1 MPASTDDNDDDNGVD
16 NAERLVLRAVAA
28 LVAFVLAAGV
38 GLLATRLDDGDDDVV
53 GTGVVEQEARFS
65 GEGPPAGA
73 DIPSYVTTR
82 RLALD
87 GMGGRVVA
95 AVSFDGYRNEG
106 QARTALV
113 SVKVR
118 ALLVA
123 APGGRPAAVRGSLA
137 SWARQE
143 RADAEVERESL
154 LRVLETTTDPAFV
167 AQYRADV
174 DRLTAM
180 LDRLEPV
187 GAVVFGAVVEADAEG
202 LRRLAGRSQVR
213 LVDPAAPRMDDA
225 DVERLVGLRPEETTR
240 AGDPPTRPL

>member
-1 MPASTDDNDDDNGVD
+1 MPASADDD
-16 NAERLVLRAVAA
+16 ERLVLRAVAA

-53 GTGVVEQEARFS
+53 GTGVVEDEDRYS
-65 GEGPPAGA
+65 GEGAPAGA
-73 DIPSYVTTR
+73 DVPVYVTTR

-87 GMGGRVVA
+87 GMRGRLVA
-95 AVSFDGYRNEG
+95 TVSFDGYRNEG

-113 SVKVR
+113 SAKVR

-137 SWARQE
+137 AWARQE

-154 LRVLETTTDPAFV
+154 IRVLETTDDPAFV

-174 DRLTAM
+174 ERLSAL

-187 GAVVFGAVVEADAEG
+187 GAVVFGAVVEAEADV
-202 LRRLAGRSQVR
+202 LRRLAGKSEVR
-213 LVDPAAPRMDDA
+213 LVDPTAPRMDDA
-225 DVERLVGLRPEETTR
+225 DVERLVGLRPEETAR